1 MKSVPQSRR
10 TKMPPPPPEEEFEDD
25 ESDEE
30 FEDDDF
36 DEEDDEEG
44 EEELAELM
52 EAYLSHEDDNVCSAM
67 LKVAKQLETTNR
79 LLVKMLTLQ
88 QGASQSPKREKLRQ
102 RRQRVVEESGSSE
115 GEGEGEGETV
125 DLTEE
130 TEA

>member
-1 MKSVPQSRR
+1 MKSVPQMSRR
-10 TKMPPPPPEEEFEDD
+10 RPVQVVEE

-30 FEDDDF
+30 FEDDEFEDDEF
-36 DEEDDEEG
+36 DEEEEDDDEG
-44 EEELAELM
+44 ELGELM

-79 LLVKMLTLQ
+79 LLVKMISA
-88 QGASQSPKREKLRQ
+88 GGSPQKEKP
-102 RRQRVVEESGSSE
+102 RRRPVVEESSASE
-115 GEGEGEGETV
+115 EEAPEEV